1 MESHAAIAIKITNV
15 YSLLLSNFIISK
27 NYLTNK
33 LHLKRNVFEVITVTV
48 FNYTPISYWEHIVHL
63 GNGMLCCYEKE
74 RGSTQHCCAKTSKMC
89 YK

>member
-27 NYLTNK
+27 NYLRNK

-48 FNYTPISYWEHIVHL
+48 FKLYTNKLL
-63 GNGMLCCYEKE
+63 GTYSPLGQRNAMLL
-74 RGSTQHCCAKTSKMC
+74 
-89 YK
+89 